1 MIIHI
6 TLDGNEFSADL
17 GADDIP
23 VNVLSMFRSWLSVQ
37 TVDSEGALNTLT
49 DRLRAQTDALHAAVS
64 GAGGQ

>member
-17 GADDIP
+17 DADDVP
-23 VNVLSMFRSWLSVQ
+23 VNVLSMFRSWLGVQ
-37 TVDSEGALNTLT
+37 TGDSEGALNTLT
-49 DRLRAQTDALHAAVS
+49 EQLRAQTDALHAAVS